1 VRVKPHDV
9 FFSREDRY
17 SLGTDLETGRYYASL
32 PVSNGV
38 VDYEEY
44 FELSDIQFAEF
55 LADTA
60 KAVAFADECRRREHD
75 ELLMVKPGTNRGTA
89 V

>member
-1 VRVKPHDV
+1 MKPQDA

-17 SLGTDLETGRYYASL
+17 SLGTDLETGRHYASL

-44 FELSDIQFAEF
+44 FELTDIQFAAF
-55 LADTA
+55 LGDRNEAL
-60 KAVAFADECRRREHD
+60 AFVDACRRREHD
-75 ELLMVKPGTNRGTA
+75 ELLMVQPGWNRGTA

>member
-1 VRVKPHDV
+1 MRPQDA

-17 SLGTDLETGRYYASL
+17 SLGIDLDSGRHFASV

-44 FELSDIQFAEF
+44 FALTDEQYEEF
-55 LADTA
+55 LDEP
-60 KAVAFADECRRREHD
+60 AVAVDFIEDCRWRLHD
-75 ELLMVKPGTNRGTA
+75 ELLMVKPGSNRGIA

>member
-1 VRVKPHDV
+1 MKPHDTY
-9 FFSREDRY
+9 FSRESRY
-17 SLGTDLETGRYYASL
+17 SLGIDLDTDGHYASL

-44 FELSDIQFAEF
+44 FALTPDQYSLF
-55 LADTA
+55 LADP
-60 KAVAFADECRRREHD
+60 VAAEAFIEECRRREHD
-75 ELLMVKPGTNRGTA
+75 ALLILKPGSNRGTP

>member
-1 VRVKPHDV
+1 VKPQDA

-17 SLGTDLETGRYYASL
+17 SLGVDLETGRHYASL

-44 FELSDIQFAEF
+44 FELSDIQFAAF
-55 LADTA
+55 LVNRDEAL
-60 KAVAFADECRRREHD
+60 AFVDACRRREHD
-75 ELLMVKPGTNRGTA
+75 ELLMVQPGANRGTA

>member
-1 VRVKPHDV
+1 MKPQDA
-9 FFSREDRY
+9 FFSREERY
-17 SLGTDLETGRYYASL
+17 SLGTDLETGRHYASL

-44 FELSDIQFAEF
+44 FELTDIQFAAF
-55 LADTA
+55 LRDRDEAL
-60 KAVAFADECRRREHD
+60 AFVDACRRRERD
-75 ELLMVKPGTNRGTA
+75 ELLMVQPGWNRGTA

>member
-1 VRVKPHDV
+1 MKPQDA

-17 SLGTDLETGRYYASL
+17 SLGTDLETGRHYASL

-44 FELSDIQFAEF
+44 FELSDIQFAAF
-55 LADTA
+55 LGDRNEAL
-60 KAVAFADECRRREHD
+60 AFVDACRRREHD
-75 ELLMVKPGTNRGTA
+75 ELLMVQPGWNRGTA